1 MEILLGFVLLL
12 IIFYMID
19 RNRKKDITYVKSN
32 VDGNTYIVRNT
43 KDKQE
48 GADRLALIKKR
59 CDELINHIKNNS
71 SLMEQ
76 DEFRILV
83 DRYTSK
89 QTEFSEKD
97 KLSNYTSY
105 TENKGDKIVF
115 CMRQRNDTE
124 DLIDLN
130 TMMFVA
136 IHEVAHIM
144 TKDVGHHKD
153 FWSNFKKL
161 LKVSVDIGIYENEDY
176 KATPRTY
183 CGMKINSNPLIN

>member
-1 MEILLGFVLLL
+1 MEILLGFVVLL
-12 IIFYMID
+12 IIFYIID
-19 RNRKKDITYVKSN
+19 RSNKKDVTYVKSTI
-32 VDGNTYIVRNT
+32 DGNTYLVRNT

-48 GADRLALIKKR
+48 GANRLALIKKR
-59 CDELINHIKNNS
+59 CDELINHIKNDT

-76 DEFRILV
+76 DEFKILTE
-83 DRYTSK
+83 RYTSK

-105 TENKGDKIVF
+105 TENKGDRIVF
-115 CMRQRNDTE
+115 CMRQRNDNE

-144 TKDVGHHKD
+144 TKDIGHHKD

-161 LKVSVDIGIYENEDY
+161 LKVSVDIGIYESEDY
-176 KATPRTY
+176 KATPRSY
-183 CGMKINSNPLIN
+183 CGMEINSNPLVN

>member
-1 MEILLGFVLLL
+1 MEILLGFVILL
-12 IIFYMID
+12 IIFYIID
-19 RNRKKDITYVKSN
+19 RSNKKDVTYVKSTI
-32 VDGNTYIVRNT
+32 DGNTYLVRNT

-48 GADRLALIKKR
+48 GANRLALIKKR
-59 CDELINHIKNNS
+59 CDELINHIKNDA
-71 SLMEQ
+71 SLMKQ
-76 DEFRILV
+76 DEFKILTE
-83 DRYTSK
+83 RYTSK

-105 TENKGDKIVF
+105 TENKGDRIVF
-115 CMRQRNDTE
+115 CMRQRNDNE

-144 TKDVGHHKD
+144 TKDIGHHKD

-161 LKVSVDIGIYENEDY
+161 LKVSVDIGIYESEDY
-176 KATPRTY
+176 KATPRSY
-183 CGMKINSNPLIN
+183 CGMEINSNPLVN

>member
-1 MEILLGFVLLL
+1 MELLLGFVVLL
-12 IIFYMID
+12 IIFYIID
-19 RNRKKDITYVKSN
+19 RSNKKNVTYVKSKI
-32 VDGNTYIVRNT
+32 DGNTYLVRNT

-59 CDELINHIKNNS
+59 CDELVNHIKNNA
-71 SLMEQ
+71 SLMKQ
-76 DEFRILV
+76 DEFKILTE
-83 DRYTSK
+83 RYISK
-89 QTEFSEKD
+89 KTEFSEKD

-115 CMRQRNDTE
+115 CMRQRNDNE

-144 TKDVGHHKD
+144 TKDIGHHKD

-161 LKVSVDIGIYENEDY
+161 LQVSVDIGIYESEDY
-176 KATPRTY
+176 KATPRSY
-183 CGMKINSNPLIN
+183 CGMEINSNPLVN